1 MKRKLLIA
9 IPLLCAV
16 ALVAWIFRP
25 KHEALGEGYIG
36 ERSVT
41 LWSGVAQVREPL
53 DALHYGDHVEIV
65 ARHNDSV
72 KVRTANGEVGWI
84 DARSVMESALWQRS
98 AKLLGEAQELPVQA
112 RGRTK
117 VATNLRVQ
125 PGRTQPRLY
134 QFGRG
139 IPVEIVGRAVADVAQ
154 ALDEKESAGDA
165 SESKKEDSKKEDSK
179 KEEWLFVRGLATRP
193 PSEANPRTPS
203 TTTQP
208 GDRTSPIAGWI
219 IGRFVEL
226 DLPDA
231 VRDGTASANVRPMAW
246 FELNKVNDISGAKPQ
261 YLVAGTRGA
270 ESQPCDFTN
279 IRVYTWNTRKTR
291 YETAYIENNLCGMM
305 PVRIGTGPKGEPEFR
320 FHSSEAN
327 LPARKAQGANAQ
339 ISNNDERV
347 YRLIQTV
354 VRRIRED
361 GSIALPKSKSKAP
374 GKATN
379 PAKAKKK
386 PRAAP

>member
-16 ALVAWIFRP
+16 AVAAWIFRP

-72 KVRTANGEVGWI
+72 KVRTTSGKVGWI
-84 DARSVMESALWQRS
+84 DARLVMETALWQRS
-98 AKLLGEAQELPVQA
+98 TRLLGEAQELPVQA

-134 QFGRG
+134 QFGRS

-154 ALDEKESAGDA
+154 ASDEKESASDA
-165 SESKKEDSKKEDSK
+165 ADSKKEESKKEESK

-193 PSEANPRTPS
+193 PSETNPRTPETS

-208 GDRTSPIAGWI
+208 SDRTSPIAGWI

-226 DLPDA
+226 DLPDTVKA
-231 VRDGTASANVRPMAW
+231 GTASANVRPVAW
-246 FELNKVNDISGAKPQ
+246 FELNKVADISGAKPQ
-261 YLVAGTRGA
+261 YLVAGTRGPD
-270 ESQPCDFTN
+270 SQPCDFIN
-279 IRVYTWNTRKTR
+279 IRVYTWNPKKSR
-291 YETAYIENNLCGMM
+291 YETAYIENNLCGTM

-320 FHSSEAN
+320 FRGKDTNPSSGN
-327 LPARKAQGANAQ
+327 SQV
-339 ISNNDERV
+339 SNNDERV

-361 GSIALPKSKSKAP
+361 GSIALPKTKSKA
-374 GKATN
+374 ATKGN
-379 PAKAKKK
+379 HPPKAKKNS
-386 PRAAP
+386 RAAQ

>member
-1 MKRKLLIA
+1 MKHKLLIA
-9 IPLLCAV
+9 VPLLCVVAV
-16 ALVAWIFRP
+16 AAWIFRP
-25 KHEALGEGYIG
+25 KHDALGEGYIG

-65 ARHNDSV
+65 ARHNDNV
-72 KVRTANGEVGWI
+72 KVRTTNGVVGWI
-84 DARSVMESALWQRS
+84 DARSLMETALWQRS

-117 VATNLRVQ
+117 VATNLRVL

-139 IPVEIVGRAVADVAQ
+139 NPVEIVGRAVAEVAQ
-154 ALDEKESAGDA
+154 ASDEKEPAGDA
-165 SESKKEDSKKEDSK
+165 GDSKKEDSR

-193 PSEANPRTPS
+193 PSEANPRTPDTF

-208 GDRTSPIAGWI
+208 GDRTSPVAGWI
-219 IGRFVEL
+219 IGRFVEM

-231 VRDGTASANVRPMAW
+231 VRAGTSSANVRPVAW
-246 FELNKVNDISGAKPQ
+246 FELNKVNDISGVKPQ

-270 ESQPCDFTN
+270 DWQPCDFTN
-279 IRVYTWNTRKTR
+279 IRVYTWNPKKSR

-305 PVRIGTGPKGEPEFR
+305 PVRTGTGPKGEPEFR
-320 FHSSEAN
+320 FRSADVNPSAGN
-327 LPARKAQGANAQ
+327 SQVGD
-339 ISNNDERV
+339 NDERV
-347 YRLIQTV
+347 YRLIQKV

-361 GSIALPKSKSKAP
+361 GSIALPKTKSKVA
-374 GKATN
+374 GKAN
-379 PAKAKKK
+379 KLAKSKKK
-386 PRAAP
+386 SRAAP

>member
-16 ALVAWIFRP
+16 AMAAWIYRP
-25 KHEALGEGYIG
+25 KHEAAGEGYIG

-53 DALHYGDHVEIV
+53 DALHYGDRVEIV

-72 KVRTANGEVGWI
+72 KVRTSGGEVGWI
-84 DARSVMESALWQRS
+84 DARSLMEPALWQRG
-98 AKLLGEAQELPVQA
+98 AKLLGDAQELPVQG

-117 VATNLRVQ
+117 VATNLRVL

-139 IPVEIVGRAVADVAQ
+139 IPVEIVGRAVADVAH
-154 ALDEKESAGDA
+154 ASDEKDIAGEA
-165 SESKKEDSKKEDSK
+165 AADSKNEDAK

-193 PSEANPRTPS
+193 PSETNPRTPDTS

-219 IGRFVEL
+219 IGRFVEM

-231 VRDGTASANVRPMAW
+231 VREGTASANVRPVAW
-246 FELNKVNDISGAKPQ
+246 FELNKVSDITGAKPQ
-261 YLVAGTRGA
+261 YLVAGSRGPD
-270 ESQPCDFTN
+270 SQPCDFTN
-279 IRVYTWNTRKTR
+279 IRVYTWNSKKSR
-291 YETAYIENNLCGMM
+291 YETAYIENNLCGQM

-320 FHSSEAN
+320 FRSREV
-327 LPARKAQGANAQ
+327 NASAGNSQ
-339 ISNNDERV
+339 VANNDERV

-361 GSIALPKSKSKAP
+361 GSIALPKKSKGAS
-374 GKATN
+374 KAN
-379 PAKAKKK
+379 SPAKTKKK
-386 PRAAP
+386 SRAAQ

>member
-1 MKRKLLIA
+1 MKRKLFIA
-9 IPLLCAV
+9 IPLLCLVAV
-16 ALVAWIFRP
+16 AAWIFRP
-25 KHEALGEGYIG
+25 KHDVLGEGYIG

-53 DALHYGDHVEIV
+53 DSLHYGDHVEIV
-65 ARHNDSV
+65 ARHNDNV
-72 KVRTANGEVGWI
+72 KVRTASGETGWI
-84 DARSVMESALWQRS
+84 DARSLMETALWQRS

-117 VATNLRVQ
+117 VATNLRVL

-139 IPVEIVGRAVADVAQ
+139 NPVEVVGRAVADIPQVS
-154 ALDEKESAGDA
+154 DEKESAGDTG
-165 SESKKEDSKKEDSK
+165 DRRKEDSK

-193 PSEANPRTPS
+193 PSETNPRTPDSS

-219 IGRFVEL
+219 IGRFVEM

-231 VRDGTASANVRPMAW
+231 VRAGTSSANVRPVAW
-246 FELNKVNDISGAKPQ
+246 FELNKVNDISGVKPQ

-270 ESQPCDFTN
+270 DSQPCDFTN
-279 IRVYTWNTRKTR
+279 IRVFTWNPKKAR

-320 FHSSEAN
+320 FRSKDAN
-327 LPARKAQGANAQ
+327 PPAGIAQVG
-339 ISNNDERV
+339 NNDERV

-361 GSIALPKSKSKAP
+361 GSIALPKTKSKVP
-374 GKATN
+374 GKANN

-386 PRAAP
+386 SRAAR

>member
-1 MKRKLLIA
+1 MKRKLFIA
-9 IPLLCAV
+9 IPLLCVV
-16 ALVAWIFRP
+16 AAAAWIFRP
-25 KHEALGEGYIG
+25 KHDVLGEGYIG

-53 DALHYGDHVEIV
+53 DSLHYGDHVEIV
-65 ARHNDSV
+65 ARHNDNV
-72 KVRTANGEVGWI
+72 KVRTTSGETGWI
-84 DARSVMESALWQRS
+84 DARSLMETALWQRS

-117 VATNLRVQ
+117 VATNLRVL

-139 IPVEIVGRAVADVAQ
+139 NPVEIVGRAVADIPQVS
-154 ALDEKESAGDA
+154 DEKESAGDA
-165 SESKKEDSKKEDSK
+165 GDRR

-193 PSEANPRTPS
+193 PSEANPRTPDTS

-219 IGRFVEL
+219 IGRFVEM

-231 VRDGTASANVRPMAW
+231 VRAGTSSANVRPVAW
-246 FELNKVNDISGAKPQ
+246 FELNKVNDISGVKPQ
-261 YLVAGTRGA
+261 YLVAGSRGTD
-270 ESQPCDFTN
+270 SQPCDFIN
-279 IRVYTWNTRKTR
+279 IRVFTWNPKKAR

-320 FHSSEAN
+320 FHIRNAN
-327 LPARKAQGANAQ
+327 SPG
-339 ISNNDERV
+339 SNSQVGNSDERV

-361 GSIALPKSKSKAP
+361 GSIALPTKKSKVT
-374 GKATN
+374 GKINN

-386 PRAAP
+386 SRSAQ

>member
-16 ALVAWIFRP
+16 AVAAWIYRP
-25 KHEALGEGYIG
+25 KHEAAGEGYIG

-53 DALHYGDHVEIV
+53 DALHYGDRVEIV

-72 KVRTANGEVGWI
+72 KVRTTGGEVGWI
-84 DARSVMESALWQRS
+84 DARSLMEPALWERS
-98 AKLLGEAQELPVQA
+98 AKLLGDAQELPVQA

-117 VATNLRVQ
+117 VATNLRVL

-139 IPVEIVGRAVADVAQ
+139 NPVEIVGRAVADVSQ
-154 ALDEKESAGDA
+154 VSDEKESAGEA
-165 SESKKEDSKKEDSK
+165 AADSKKEDAK

-193 PSEANPRTPS
+193 PSEANPRTPDTS

-231 VRDGTASANVRPMAW
+231 VREGTSSANVRPVAW
-246 FELNKVNDISGAKPQ
+246 FELNKVSDITGEKPQ
-261 YLVAGTRGA
+261 SLVAGTRGPD
-270 ESQPCDFTN
+270 SQPCDFTN
-279 IRVYTWNTRKTR
+279 IRVYTWNPKKTR
-291 YETAYIENNLCGMM
+291 YETAYIENNLCGQM

-320 FHSSEAN
+320 FHSKDAN
-327 LPARKAQGANAQ
+327 PSGDNSQTG
-339 ISNNDERV
+339 SNDERV

-361 GSIALPKSKSKAP
+361 GSIALPKKSKVA
-374 GKATN
+374 
-379 PAKAKKK
+379 AKANNSAKPKKK
-386 PRAAP
+386 SRAAQ

>member
-16 ALVAWIFRP
+16 VVAAWIYRP
-25 KHEALGEGYIG
+25 KREAAGEGYIG

-65 ARHNDSV
+65 ARHNDNV
-72 KVRTANGEVGWI
+72 KVRTTSGEVGWI
-84 DARSVMESALWQRS
+84 DARSLMEPSLWQRS

-117 VATNLRVQ
+117 VATNLRVL

-139 IPVEIVGRAVADVAQ
+139 IPVEVVGRAVADIPVVSE
-154 ALDEKESAGDA
+154 EKESAADAGDA
-165 SESKKEDSKKEDSK
+165 KKEEAKKEDAK
-179 KEEWLFVRGLATRP
+179 KEEWLFVRGVATRP
-193 PSEANPRTPS
+193 PSESNPRTTDTS

-219 IGRFVEL
+219 IGRFVEM

-231 VRDGTASANVRPMAW
+231 VKTGTSSANVRPVAW
-246 FELNKVNDISGAKPQ
+246 FELNKANDISGAKSQ
-261 YLVAGTRGA
+261 YLVAGTRGPD
-270 ESQPCDFTN
+270 SQPCDFTN
-279 IRVYTWNTRKTR
+279 IRVYTWNPKKSR
-291 YETAYIENNLCGMM
+291 YETAYIENNLCGQM
-305 PVRIGTGPKGEPEFR
+305 PIRVGTGPKDEPEFR
-320 FHSSEAN
+320 FRSKDAN
-327 LPARKAQGANAQ
+327 PSDDNSQTG
-339 ISNNDERV
+339 SNDERV

-361 GSIALPKSKSKAP
+361 GSIALPKTKIA
-374 GKATN
+374 GKAN
-379 PAKAKKK
+379 NSAKPKKK
-386 PRAAP
+386 SRTAQ

>member
-1 MKRKLLIA
+1 MKRKLFIA

-16 ALVAWIFRP
+16 AAAAWVFRP

-53 DALHYGDHVEIV
+53 DVLHYGDQVEIV

-72 KVRTANGEVGWI
+72 KVRTTSGEVGWI
-84 DARSVMESALWQRS
+84 DARSLMETALWQRS

-117 VATNLRVQ
+117 VATNLRVL

-139 IPVEIVGRAVADVAQ
+139 IPLEIVGRAVADVAP
-154 ALDEKESAGDA
+154 ASDEKEPA
-165 SESKKEDSKKEDSK
+165 SEPADAKKEDSK

-193 PSEANPRTPS
+193 PSEINPRTPDTS

-219 IGRFVEL
+219 IGRFVEM

-231 VRDGTASANVRPMAW
+231 VRVGTSSANVRPAAW
-246 FELNKVNDISGAKPQ
+246 FELNKVNDITGAKPQ
-261 YLVAGTRGA
+261 YLVAGTRGPD
-270 ESQPCDFTN
+270 SQPCDFTN
-279 IRVYTWNTRKTR
+279 IRVYTWNSSKSR
-291 YETAYIENNLCGMM
+291 YETAYIENNLCGQM

-320 FHSSEAN
+320 FRSKDVNTPAASSQVDN
-327 LPARKAQGANAQ
+327 H
-339 ISNNDERV
+339 DERV

-354 VRRIRED
+354 VRRIRID
-361 GSIALPKSKSKAP
+361 GSIAVPKTKSKVA
-374 GKATN
+374 GKAAN
-379 PAKAKKK
+379 PAKSKKK
-386 PRAAP
+386 PRATQ

>member
-1 MKRKLLIA
+1 MKRRLFIA

-16 ALVAWIFRP
+16 AVAAWIYRP
-25 KHEALGEGYIG
+25 KHEAAGEGYIG

-53 DALHYGDHVEIV
+53 DALHYGDRVEIV

-72 KVRTANGEVGWI
+72 KVRTTGGEVGWI
-84 DARSVMESALWQRS
+84 DARSLMEPALWQRS
-98 AKLLGEAQELPVQA
+98 AKLLGDAQELPVQA

-117 VATNLRVQ
+117 VATNLRVL

-139 IPVEIVGRAVADVAQ
+139 IPLEIVGRAVADVVQ
-154 ALDEKESAGDA
+154 TSDEKESGGEVA
-165 SESKKEDSKKEDSK
+165 DSKKEDAK

-193 PSEANPRTPS
+193 PSEANPRTPDTS

-231 VRDGTASANVRPMAW
+231 VREGTASANVRPVAW
-246 FELNKVNDISGAKPQ
+246 FELNKVRDISGAKPQ
-261 YLVAGTRGA
+261 YLVAGSRGP
-270 ESQPCDFTN
+270 ESQPCDFTS
-279 IRVYTWNTRKTR
+279 IRVYTWNSRKSR
-291 YETAYIENNLCGMM
+291 YETAYIENNLCGQM

-320 FHSSEAN
+320 FRSKDAN
-327 LPARKAQGANAQ
+327 LPAGKSQ
-339 ISNNDERV
+339 IGGNDERV

-361 GSIALPKSKSKAP
+361 GSIALPRKSRGASKS
-374 GKATN
+374 N
-379 PAKAKKK
+379 DSAKPKKK
-386 PRAAP
+386 SRAAQ

>member
-16 ALVAWIFRP
+16 AVAAWIFRP
-25 KHEALGEGYIG
+25 KHEVLGDGYIG

-41 LWSGVAQVREPL
+41 LWSGIAQVREPL
-53 DALHYGDHVEIV
+53 DTLHYGDHVEIV
-65 ARHNDSV
+65 ARHNDNV
-72 KVRTANGEVGWI
+72 KVRTTSGEVGWI
-84 DARSVMESALWQRS
+84 DARSVMETALWQRS

-154 ALDEKESAGDA
+154 VSDEKESAGDA
-165 SESKKEDSKKEDSK
+165 ADSKKEDAKKEAPK

-193 PSEANPRTPS
+193 PSETNPRTPETS

-226 DLPDA
+226 DLPDTVKA
-231 VRDGTASANVRPMAW
+231 GTASANVRPVAW
-246 FELNKVNDISGAKPQ
+246 FELNKVNDISGVKPQ

-270 ESQPCDFTN
+270 DSQPCDFTN
-279 IRVYTWNTRKTR
+279 IRVYTWSSKKSR
-291 YETAYIENNLCGMM
+291 YETAYIENNLCGTM

-320 FHSSEAN
+320 FRGKDINPVAGKS
-327 LPARKAQGANAQ
+327 QV
-339 ISNNDERV
+339 SNNDERV

-354 VRRIRED
+354 VRRIRDD
-361 GSIALPKSKSKAP
+361 GSIALPKTKSKVA
-374 GKATN
+374 GKAN
-379 PAKAKKK
+379 NSAKAKKK
-386 PRAAP
+386 PRVAQ

>member
-16 ALVAWIFRP
+16 AVAAWIYRP
-25 KHEALGEGYIG
+25 KHEAAGEGYIG

-72 KVRTANGEVGWI
+72 KVRTTGGEVGWI
-84 DARSVMESALWQRS
+84 DARSLMETALWQRS
-98 AKLLGEAQELPVQA
+98 AKLLGEAQELPIQA

-117 VATNLRVQ
+117 VATNLRVL

-139 IPVEIVGRAVADVAQ
+139 IPVEIVGRAVAEMTQ
-154 ALDEKESAGDA
+154 ASDEKESA
-165 SESKKEDSKKEDSK
+165 SEAADSKKEDAK

-193 PSEANPRTPS
+193 PSEANPRTPDTS
-203 TTTQP
+203 TTTRP

-226 DLPDA
+226 DLPDT
-231 VRDGTASANVRPMAW
+231 VRDGTASANVRPVAW
-246 FELNKVNDISGAKPQ
+246 FELNKVSDITGAKPQ
-261 YLVAGTRGA
+261 YLVAGTRGPD
-270 ESQPCDFTN
+270 SQPCDFTN
-279 IRVYTWNTRKTR
+279 IRVYTWNPKKAR
-291 YETAYIENNLCGMM
+291 YETAYIENNLCGQM

-320 FHSSEAN
+320 FRSKDVNPSAGN
-327 LPARKAQGANAQ
+327 SQVA
-339 ISNNDERV
+339 NNDERV

-361 GSIALPKSKSKAP
+361 GSIALPKKSKVA
-374 GKATN
+374 GKVN
-379 PAKAKKK
+379 SPAKVKKK
-386 PRAAP
+386 PRAAQ

>member
-1 MKRKLLIA
+1 MKSKLLIA

-16 ALVAWIFRP
+16 AVAAWIYRP
-25 KHEALGEGYIG
+25 KHEVVGEGYIG

-65 ARHNDSV
+65 SRHNDSV
-72 KVRTANGEVGWI
+72 KVRTTSGEVGWI
-84 DARSVMESALWQRS
+84 DARSLMETALWQRS

-117 VATNLRVQ
+117 VATNLRVL

-139 IPVEIVGRAVADVAQ
+139 IPVEIVGRAVADIAQ
-154 ALDEKESAGDA
+154 VSDEKESAGDA
-165 SESKKEDSKKEDSK
+165 GDRRKEDAK

-193 PSEANPRTPS
+193 PSETNPRTPDTS

-226 DLPDA
+226 DLPNT
-231 VRDGTASANVRPMAW
+231 VGDGTASANVRPVAW

-270 ESQPCDFTN
+270 DSQPCDFTN
-279 IRVYTWNTRKTR
+279 IRVYTWNSRKTR
-291 YETAYIENNLCGMM
+291 YETAYIENNLCGQM

-320 FHSSEAN
+320 FRSNDGN
-327 LPARKAQGANAQ
+327 LPAGNSQVG
-339 ISNNDERV
+339 SGDERV

-354 VRRIRED
+354 VRRIRDD
-361 GSIALPKSKSKAP
+361 GSIALPKTRSKVP
-374 GKATN
+374 GKTN
-379 PAKAKKK
+379 NLAKAKKK
-386 PRAAP
+386 PKAAQ

>member
-16 ALVAWIFRP
+16 VVAAWIYRP
-25 KHEALGEGYIG
+25 KHEAAGEGYIG

-53 DALHYGDHVEIV
+53 DALHYGDRVEIV
-65 ARHNDSV
+65 ARHNDNV
-72 KVRTANGEVGWI
+72 KVRTTGGEVGWI
-84 DARSVMESALWQRS
+84 DARSLMETALWQRS
-98 AKLLGEAQELPVQA
+98 AKLLGEAVKLPVQA

-117 VATNLRVQ
+117 VATNLRVL

-139 IPVEIVGRAVADVAQ
+139 NPVEIVGRAVADRAQ
-154 ALDEKESAGDA
+154 ASDEKEYASDAGDA
-165 SESKKEDSKKEDSK
+165 K

-193 PSEANPRTPS
+193 PSESNPRPPDTS

-231 VRDGTASANVRPMAW
+231 VRDGTASANVRPVAW

-270 ESQPCDFTN
+270 DSQPCDFTN
-279 IRVYTWNTRKTR
+279 IRVYTWNSRKSR
-291 YETAYIENNLCGMM
+291 YETAYIENNLCGQM

-320 FHSSEAN
+320 FPTTDGN
-327 LPARKAQGANAQ
+327 PPPGNPPGAK
-339 ISNNDERV
+339 NDKRV

-354 VRRIRED
+354 VRRIRDD
-361 GSIALPKSKSKAP
+361 GSIALPKTKFASKAN
-374 GKATN
+374 N
-379 PAKAKKK
+379 PTRPKKK
-386 PRAAP
+386 SRVAQ

>member
-9 IPLLCAV
+9 IPLLCFVVV
-16 ALVAWIFRP
+16 AAWIYRP

-65 ARHNDSV
+65 ARHNDNV
-72 KVRTANGEVGWI
+72 KVRTSSGEVGWI
-84 DARSVMESALWQRS
+84 DARSLMETALWQRS

-154 ALDEKESAGDA
+154 ASDEKESAGDA
-165 SESKKEDSKKEDSK
+165 GDSRKEDSKKEDAK

-193 PSEANPRTPS
+193 PSETNPRTPDTS
-203 TTTQP
+203 TTTRP

-226 DLPDA
+226 DLPDT
-231 VRDGTASANVRPMAW
+231 VRDGTASANVRPVAW
-246 FELNKVNDISGAKPQ
+246 FELNKVNDITGAKPQ

-270 ESQPCDFTN
+270 DSQLCDFTN
-279 IRVYTWNTRKTR
+279 IRVYTWNPKKTR
-291 YETAYIENNLCGMM
+291 YETAYIENNLCGQM
-305 PVRIGTGPKGEPEFR
+305 PVRVGTGPKGEPEFR
-320 FHSSEAN
+320 FRSKDAN
-327 LPARKAQGANAQ
+327 PPAGKSQGA
-339 ISNNDERV
+339 NNDERV

-361 GSIALPKSKSKAP
+361 GSIALPKTKSKVA
-374 GKATN
+374 GKAN
-379 PAKAKKK
+379 NSAKPQKK
-386 PRAAP
+386 PRAAQ

>member
-9 IPLLCAV
+9 IPLLCIVAV
-16 ALVAWIFRP
+16 AAWIFRP
-25 KHEALGEGYIG
+25 KHDVLGEGYIG

-53 DALHYGDHVEIV
+53 DALHYGDRVEMV
-65 ARHNDSV
+65 ARHNDNV
-72 KVRTANGEVGWI
+72 KVRTTNGETGWI
-84 DARSVMESALWQRS
+84 DARSLMETALWQRS
-98 AKLLGEAQELPVQA
+98 AKLLGDAQELPVQA

-117 VATNLRVQ
+117 VATNLRVL

-139 IPVEIVGRAVADVAQ
+139 NPVEIVGRAVADIPQVS
-154 ALDEKESAGDA
+154 DEKESAGDA
-165 SESKKEDSKKEDSK
+165 GDRR

-193 PSEANPRTPS
+193 PSETNPRTPDTS

-219 IGRFVEL
+219 IGRFVEMA
-226 DLPDA
+226 LPDA
-231 VRDGTASANVRPMAW
+231 VRAGTSSANVRPVAW
-246 FELNKVNDISGAKPQ
+246 FELDKVNDVSGAKPQ

-270 ESQPCDFTN
+270 DSQPCDFTN
-279 IRVYTWNTRKTR
+279 IRVFTWNPKKAR

-305 PVRIGTGPKGEPEFR
+305 PVWTGTGPKGEPEFR
-320 FHSSEAN
+320 FRSKGVN
-327 LPARKAQGANAQ
+327 KAAGNSQVA
-339 ISNNDERV
+339 NNDERV

-354 VRRIRED
+354 VRRIRDD
-361 GSIALPKSKSKAP
+361 GSIALPKTKSKVP
-374 GKATN
+374 GKANN
-379 PAKAKKK
+379 PAKAKRKA
-386 PRAAP
+386 RAAQ

>member
-16 ALVAWIFRP
+16 AIAAWIYRP
-25 KHEALGEGYIG
+25 KHEAAGEGYIG

-53 DALHYGDHVEIV
+53 DALHYGDRVEIV

-72 KVRTANGEVGWI
+72 KVRTSGGEVGWI
-84 DARSVMESALWQRS
+84 DARSLMEPALWQRS
-98 AKLLGEAQELPVQA
+98 AKLLGDAQELPVQG

-117 VATNLRVQ
+117 VATNLRVL

-139 IPVEIVGRAVADVAQ
+139 IPVEIVGRAVADVAH
-154 ALDEKESAGDA
+154 ASDEKDIAGEA
-165 SESKKEDSKKEDSK
+165 AADSKNEDAK

-193 PSEANPRTPS
+193 PSETNPRTPDTS

-219 IGRFVEL
+219 IGRFVEM

-231 VRDGTASANVRPMAW
+231 VREGTASANVRPVAW
-246 FELNKVNDISGAKPQ
+246 FELNKVSDITGAKPQ
-261 YLVAGTRGA
+261 YLVAGSRGPD
-270 ESQPCDFTN
+270 SQPCDFTN
-279 IRVYTWNTRKTR
+279 IRVYTWNSKKSR
-291 YETAYIENNLCGMM
+291 YETAYIENNLCGQM

-320 FHSSEAN
+320 FRSREV
-327 LPARKAQGANAQ
+327 NASAGNSQ
-339 ISNNDERV
+339 VANNDERV

-361 GSIALPKSKSKAP
+361 GSIALPKKSKGAS
-374 GKATN
+374 KAN
-379 PAKAKKK
+379 SPAKTKKK
-386 PRAAP
+386 SRAAQ

>member
-9 IPLLCAV
+9 IPLLCIVAV
-16 ALVAWIFRP
+16 AAWIFRP
-25 KHEALGEGYIG
+25 KHDALGEGYIG

-72 KVRTANGEVGWI
+72 KVRTTSGEVGWI
-84 DARSVMESALWQRS
+84 DARSLMETALWQRS

-117 VATNLRVQ
+117 VATNLRVL

-139 IPVEIVGRAVADVAQ
+139 NPVEIVGRAVADVAQ
-154 ALDEKESAGDA
+154 ASDEKESAGDA
-165 SESKKEDSKKEDSK
+165 GDSKKEDSR

-193 PSEANPRTPS
+193 PSEANPRTPDTS
-203 TTTQP
+203 TITQP

-219 IGRFVEL
+219 IGRFVEM

-231 VRDGTASANVRPMAW
+231 VRAGTSSANVRPVAW
-246 FELNKVNDISGAKPQ
+246 FELNKVNDISGVKPQ
-261 YLVAGTRGA
+261 YLVAGTRGVDW
-270 ESQPCDFTN
+270 QPCDFTN
-279 IRVYTWNTRKTR
+279 IRVFTWNPKKAR
-291 YETAYIENNLCGMM
+291 YETAYIENNLCGTV
-305 PVRIGTGPKGEPEFR
+305 PVRTGTGPKGEPEFR
-320 FHSSEAN
+320 FRSKDVNPSAGN
-327 LPARKAQGANAQ
+327 PQVG
-339 ISNNDERV
+339 NNDERV

-361 GSIALPKSKSKAP
+361 GSIALPKTKSKVAA
-374 GKATN
+374 KAN
-379 PAKAKKK
+379 KPAKSKKK
-386 PRAAP
+386 PRAAS

>member
-9 IPLLCAV
+9 VPLLFAV
-16 ALVAWIFRP
+16 VVAAWIFRP

-65 ARHNDSV
+65 ARHNDNV
-72 KVRTANGEVGWI
+72 KVRTTSGEVGWI
-84 DARSVMESALWQRS
+84 DARSLMETALWQRS

-117 VATNLRVQ
+117 VATNLRVL

-139 IPVEIVGRAVADVAQ
+139 IPVEIVGRAVSDIAQ
-154 ALDEKESAGDA
+154 VSDEKESAGDA
-165 SESKKEDSKKEDSK
+165 GDRRKEDAK

-193 PSEANPRTPS
+193 PSETNPRTPDTS

-226 DLPDA
+226 DLPNT
-231 VRDGTASANVRPMAW
+231 VRDGTASANVRAVAW

-261 YLVAGTRGA
+261 YLVAGTRGPD
-270 ESQPCDFTN
+270 SQPCDFTN
-279 IRVYTWNTRKTR
+279 IRVYTWNLKKSR

-320 FHSSEAN
+320 FHSKNAN
-327 LPARKAQGANAQ
+327 SPGSNAQ
-339 ISNNDERV
+339 VGNSDERV

-361 GSIALPKSKSKAP
+361 GSIALPTKKSKVT
-374 GKATN
+374 GKVNN

-386 PRAAP
+386 SRSAQ

>member
-16 ALVAWIFRP
+16 AVAAWIYRP
-25 KHEALGEGYIG
+25 KHEAAGEGYIG

-53 DALHYGDHVEIV
+53 DALHYGDRVEIV

-72 KVRTANGEVGWI
+72 KVRTTGGEIGWI
-84 DARSVMESALWQRS
+84 DARSLMEPALWRRS
-98 AKLLGEAQELPVQA
+98 AKLLGDAQELPVQA

-117 VATNLRVQ
+117 VATNLRAR

-139 IPVEIVGRAVADVAQ
+139 NPVEIVGRAVADVSQ
-154 ALDEKESAGDA
+154 ASDEKESAGEA
-165 SESKKEDSKKEDSK
+165 AADSKKEDAK

-193 PSEANPRTPS
+193 PSEANPRTPDTS

-208 GDRTSPIAGWI
+208 DDRTSPIAGWI

-226 DLPDA
+226 DLPDT
-231 VRDGTASANVRPMAW
+231 VREGTASANVRPVAW
-246 FELNKVNDISGAKPQ
+246 FELNKVSDITGAKPQ
-261 YLVAGTRGA
+261 YLVAGTRGSD
-270 ESQPCDFTN
+270 SQPCDFTN
-279 IRVYTWNTRKTR
+279 IRVYTWNARKTR

-305 PVRIGTGPKGEPEFR
+305 PVRTGTGPKGEPEFR
-320 FHSSEAN
+320 FRSTEAN
-327 LPARKAQGANAQ
+327 LPARKAQAANAQ
-339 ISNNDERV
+339 ASNNDERV
-347 YRLIQTV
+347 YRLIQT
-354 VRRIRED
+354 
-361 GSIALPKSKSKAP
+361 
-374 GKATN
+374 
-379 PAKAKKK
+379 
-386 PRAAP
+386 

>member
-1 MKRKLLIA
+1 MLMKRKLLIA

-16 ALVAWIFRP
+16 AVAAWIYRP
-25 KHEALGEGYIG
+25 KHEAAGEGYIG

-53 DALHYGDHVEIV
+53 DALHYGDRVEIV

-72 KVRTANGEVGWI
+72 KVRTSGGEVGWI
-84 DARSVMESALWQRS
+84 DARSLMEPALWQRS
-98 AKLLGEAQELPVQA
+98 AKLLGDAQELPVQG

-117 VATNLRVQ
+117 VATNLRVL

-139 IPVEIVGRAVADVAQ
+139 IPVEIVGRAVADVAH
-154 ALDEKESAGDA
+154 ASDEKDIAGDA
-165 SESKKEDSKKEDSK
+165 AADSKNEDAK

-193 PSEANPRTPS
+193 PSETNPRTPDTS

-219 IGRFVEL
+219 IGRFVEM

-231 VRDGTASANVRPMAW
+231 VREGTASANVRPVAW
-246 FELNKVNDISGAKPQ
+246 FELNKVSDITGAKPQ
-261 YLVAGTRGA
+261 YLVAGSRGPD
-270 ESQPCDFTN
+270 SQPCDFTN
-279 IRVYTWNTRKTR
+279 IRVYTWNSKKSR
-291 YETAYIENNLCGMM
+291 YETAYIENNLCGQM

-320 FHSSEAN
+320 FRS
-327 LPARKAQGANAQ
+327 RDVNASAGNSQ
-339 ISNNDERV
+339 VANNDERV

-361 GSIALPKSKSKAP
+361 GSIALPKKSKGASKP
-374 GKATN
+374 N
-379 PAKAKKK
+379 RPAKTKKK
-386 PRAAP
+386 SRAAQ

>member
-1 MKRKLLIA
+1 MKRKLFIA
-9 IPLLCAV
+9 IPLLCVV
-16 ALVAWIFRP
+16 AAAAWIFRP
-25 KHEALGEGYIG
+25 KHDVLGEGYIG

-53 DALHYGDHVEIV
+53 DSLHYGDHVEIV
-65 ARHNDSV
+65 ARHNDNV
-72 KVRTANGEVGWI
+72 KVRTTSGETGWI
-84 DARSVMESALWQRS
+84 DARSLMETALWQRS

-117 VATNLRVQ
+117 VATNLRVL

-139 IPVEIVGRAVADVAQ
+139 NPVEIVGRGVADIPQVS
-154 ALDEKESAGDA
+154 DEKESAGDA
-165 SESKKEDSKKEDSK
+165 GDRRKEDSK

-193 PSEANPRTPS
+193 PSETNPRTPDTS

-208 GDRTSPIAGWI
+208 GDRSSPIAGWI
-219 IGRFVEL
+219 IGRFVEM

-231 VRDGTASANVRPMAW
+231 VRAGTASANVRPVAW
-246 FELNKVNDISGAKPQ
+246 FELNKVNDISGVKPQ

-270 ESQPCDFTN
+270 DSQPCDFTN
-279 IRVYTWNTRKTR
+279 IRVYTWNPKKSR
-291 YETAYIENNLCGMM
+291 YETAYIENNLCGRM
-305 PVRIGTGPKGEPEFR
+305 PVRIGTGPKREPEFR
-320 FHSSEAN
+320 FRGKDVNPKAGKSE
-327 LPARKAQGANAQ
+327 GANT
-339 ISNNDERV
+339 DERV

-361 GSIALPKSKSKAP
+361 GSIALPTKKSKFTGKPSTSSKP
-374 GKATN
+374 
-379 PAKAKKK
+379 KKK
-386 PRAAP
+386 SRAAQ

>member
-1 MKRKLLIA
+1 
-9 IPLLCAV
+9 
-16 ALVAWIFRP
+16 
-25 KHEALGEGYIG
+25 
-36 ERSVT
+36 
-41 LWSGVAQVREPL
+41 
-53 DALHYGDHVEIV
+53 V

-72 KVRTANGEVGWI
+72 KVRTTSGEVGWI
-84 DARSVMESALWQRS
+84 DARSVMETALWQRS

-125 PGRTQPRLY
+125 PGRMQPRLY

-154 ALDEKESAGDA
+154 VSDEKESASDAGDF
-165 SESKKEDSKKEDSK
+165 KKEDAK

-193 PSEANPRTPS
+193 PSETNPRTPDTS

-231 VRDGTASANVRPMAW
+231 VRDGTASANVRPVAW
-246 FELNKVNDISGAKPQ
+246 FELNKVRDISGAKPQ

-270 ESQPCDFTN
+270 DSQPCDFTN
-279 IRVYTWNTRKTR
+279 IRVYTWNAKKTR
-291 YETAYIENNLCGMM
+291 YETAYIENNLCGLM
-305 PVRIGTGPKGEPEFR
+305 PVRIGTGSKGEPEFR
-320 FHSSEAN
+320 FRSEDVNPRNGNSRA
-327 LPARKAQGANAQ
+327 G
-339 ISNNDERV
+339 NNDERV
-347 YRLIQTV
+347 YRLIQTA
-354 VRRIRED
+354 VRRIRDD
-361 GSIALPKSKSKAP
+361 GSMALPKTKSKVP
-374 GKATN
+374 GKVTN
-379 PAKAKKK
+379 PAKPKKK
-386 PRAAP
+386 PRATQ